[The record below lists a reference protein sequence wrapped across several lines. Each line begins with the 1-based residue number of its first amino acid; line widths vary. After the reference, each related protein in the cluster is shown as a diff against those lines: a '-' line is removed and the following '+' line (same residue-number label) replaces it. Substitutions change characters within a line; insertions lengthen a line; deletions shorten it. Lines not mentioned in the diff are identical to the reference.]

1 MLKKILTFCFDLI
14 FSFTYKDN
22 ENFIFKPNI
31 SVITDGLYLRGH
43 FESVT
48 LAVLGEVADLSEY
61 FNRESTSS
69 RLSNDINDHDRR
81 SDVYDIKE
89 PDDTQDSVDSQ
100 KDSFSS
106 RHGGGDENETISTAT
121 KIGRLVQDVHSL
133 SPSPENSA
141 SILSPTAVQD
151 YNLLS
156 PKTHSTTIRE
166 SHRLRKSN
174 KDRDY
179 DKNRRSLSNS
189 ISPNNYSTLKSRIN
203 YPIST
208 DKNFGSSKEIERDE
222 LNSSHY
228 RNRYEYYYNQYRS
241 KRSREVSPESSS
253 RSRYQDYRSS
263 KYNHRSRSRSKDSN
277 EHYRSNNRHSSIT
290 SSRGEKRQRSVSL
303 EKNHDN
309 RSIHSRDSRDDNRSI
324 CSLRTRNSGGNYY
337 SDNSRESSK
346 HRNYHS
352 SHLRRSRSITPNK
365 KSRSSRYSRD
375 NSIDKLSDHKKMR
388 YTSNIVSPS
397 STSPISVHYNNNN
410 NKNSSP
416 VSFKSSKE
424 IESIS
429 SPNWPHDEDSLAKD
443 NAPYS
448 PTNISPNSL
457 ISNESLDQF
466 DCDLKNES
474 LSKTPSSEPSSP
486 LITNEENVS
495 INKEENDQ
503 LTSNSIEFFEPLSP
517 SDNDELLENGNDNF
531 EQISTSSDVEME
543 NLDETNKSTENEKA
557 ELEIISSDEEYADD
571 LDAAL
576 AFDKVEYAKNYLD
589 NNGDIFDDDEIDNAF
604 DLKKNLFNP
613 FMSNQ
618 LNALKFPFN
627 SNRTTTFI
635 DLKLFNTIMKFVND
649 YFVKIYID
657 NGFDNRKIHIQDTW
671 VKNVEE
677 LAKYIMKLT
686 CPIYYSFNE
695 DDNII
700 QSEQDL
706 ELLLKML
713 IMITKDGLDYDLALA
728 QKLVPFKLR
737 HLKAG
742 IKLLIALFSSF
753 DIRTKLNEE
762 KMIVRLLDE
771 DLPFELLKLYNNSF
785 ITLSLRL
792 LILNG
797 LIVICD
803 HVEGIEYLCAKIF
816 DWSTLSN
823 TTDKKLMAYPVIL
836 IEKLNYNT
844 TCYQYLLSIILAGQ
858 NPRLVTVFEELLEKI
873 HLFELFKLFS
883 TIPRDDYEKYLCNEN
898 ETSDLIAILSQMSAS
913 FVHISN
919 RLHRPLRFLPTISQ
933 YEINTAVHTSVP
945 LLLLSTS
952 DFILDNVPNHNQF
965 EYIHDRFH
973 CKHISCSSSKIAYC
987 SQKSFYRFF
996 KHFNLFSSFI
1006 ELLKLFQASTKISNN
1021 NANHGQRDY
1030 LCDKVLNLLDLIT
1043 SHQQGLKFLLEDEQ
1057 NVNYVNQIH
1066 SILMN
1071 FNTENGNDKFAN
1083 KFVNFGVKFIT
1094 RYDYLFIDNFI
1105 Y

>member
-1 MLKKILTFCFDLI
+1 MFCFS
-14 FSFTYKDN
+14 SFTYKDN

-31 SVITDGLYLRGH
+31 SVITDGLFLRGH

-48 LAVLGEVADLSEY
+48 LAVLGKVADLSEY
-61 FNRESTSS
+61 INRESTSS
-69 RLSNDINDHDRR
+69 RLSNDINDHDRS

-100 KDSFSS
+100 KNSFSS
-106 RHGGGDENETISTAT
+106 RHGGGDETESMGT
-121 KIGRLVQDVHSL
+121 KMGKLVQDVHSL

-166 SHRLRKSN
+166 SRRLSKSS
-174 KDRDY
+174 KDRERDY
-179 DKNRRSLSNS
+179 GKNRRSLSNS

-203 YPIST
+203 YPISS
-208 DKNFGSSKEIERDE
+208 DKNYGSSKEIERDE
-222 LNSSHY
+222 LNSSQY
-228 RNRYEYYYNQYRS
+228 RNHYEYYYKQYRS
-241 KRSREVSPESSS
+241 KRSREVSMESSS
-253 RSRYQDYRSS
+253 RSRYSS

-277 EHYRSNNRHSSIT
+277 EHYRSNNRHSSSVT

-309 RSIHSRDSRDDNRSI
+309 RSVHSRDSRDDNRSI
-324 CSLRTRNSGGNYY
+324 CSLRTKNSGGNYDY

-352 SHLRRSRSITPNK
+352 SHLHRRSRSITPNK
-365 KSRSSRYSRD
+365 KSRSARYSRD
-375 NSIDKLSDHKKMR
+375 NSMDKLSNTKKMR
-388 YTSNIVSPS
+388 YTSNIVSPGS
-397 STSPISVHYNNNN
+397 VSPISVHYNNN
-410 NKNSSP
+410 KNSSP
-416 VSFKSSKE
+416 MSFKSSKE

-429 SPNWPHDEDSLAKD
+429 SPNWAHDDDVLAKD

-448 PTNISPNSL
+448 PPTNISPNSL

-474 LSKTPSSEPSSP
+474 LPKTPVSEPESTQ
-486 LITNEENVS
+486 IINNDEDNVS
-495 INKEENDQ
+495 NSKEESVNE
-503 LTSNSIEFFEPLSP
+503 TSKYSVEFFEPLSP
-517 SDNDELLENGNDNF
+517 TDNDELLENGNDNF

-543 NLDETNKSTENEKA
+543 NLDESNKTMENEKA

-571 LDAAL
+571 LDAAI
-576 AFDKVEYAKNYLD
+576 ASDKVEYAKNYLD
-589 NNGDIFDDDEIDNAF
+589 NNGDIFDDDEMDNAF

-613 FMSNQ
+613 FVSNQ

-649 YFVKIYID
+649 YFLKIYID
-657 NGFDNRKIHIQDTW
+657 DGFDNRKIHIQDTW

-695 DDNII
+695 DDNMV

-706 ELLLKML
+706 EHLLKML

-753 DIRTKLNEE
+753 DIRTKLNED

-803 HVEGIEYLCAKIF
+803 HVEGIEYLCGKNF

-873 HLFELFKLFS
+873 HLFELFQLFS
-883 TIPRDDYEKYLCNEN
+883 TIPPDDYEKYLCNDN
-898 ETSDLIAILSQMSAS
+898 ETIDLNAILSQMSAS
-913 FVHISN
+913 FIHISN

-952 DFILDNVPNHNQF
+952 DFQLDNVPNHNQF

-1006 ELLKLFQASTKISNN
+1006 ELLKLFQKSIKISNN
-1021 NANHGQRDY
+1021 NTNPIQCDY

-1043 SHQQGLKFLLEDEQ
+1043 SHQQGMKFLLEDEQ

-1066 SILMN
+1066 SILME
-1071 FNTENGNDKFAN
+1071 FQTETPTDSYAS

-1094 RYDYLFIDNFI
+1094 RYDYKNLV
-1105 Y
+1105 